1 MDRSNIDD
9 IYRDRVILDHCR
21 NPRNILPIER
31 YDLSGDA
38 VNPFCGDEVH
48 FQISL
53 SSENRIEDVQFAG
66 DGCAINMAS
75 GSLLSEAMKGLTI
88 GQASELSIRFVE
100 SMRKS
105 IDQNL
110 DQEFMGEL
118 SALISVR
125 HFPVRIKC
133 ALLAW
138 SALEDAISAKG

>member
-21 NPRNILPIER
+21 NPRNISPIER

-75 GSLLSEAMKGLTI
+75 GSLLSEATKGLTI

>member
-1 MDRSNIDD
+1 MDQTNIDD

-21 NPRNILPIER
+21 NPRNTLPVER
-31 YDLSGDA
+31 CDLSGDA

-53 SSENRIEDVQFAG
+53 SSKDLIENVSFAG

-75 GSLLSEAMKGLTI
+75 GSLLSEAVKGLTI
-88 GQASELSIRFVE
+88 GEASELSIKFVE

-105 IDQNL
+105 DDL
-110 DQEFMGEL
+110 SVDHEFIGEL
-118 SALISVR
+118 SALISVK

-138 SALEDAISAKG
+138 SALEDALST

>member
-1 MDRSNIDD
+1 
-9 IYRDRVILDHCR
+9 
-21 NPRNILPIER
+21 
-31 YDLSGDA
+31 
-38 VNPFCGDEVH
+38 
-48 FQISL
+48 
-53 SSENRIEDVQFAG
+53 
-66 DGCAINMAS
+66 MAS